1 MLRNKKILM
10 LISLLVAIGVW
21 IYVMG
26 NVDPVVRERIDGVQ
40 IELQGES
47 TLTQA
52 GLNATLKAPK
62 RVSVSI
68 EGKRSQVNKVKK
80 KGVEA
85 FVDVSTCD
93 YGRNEG
99 KIIIALPDTVTGV
112 LVENISSKTAVFT
125 VK

>member
-52 GLNATLKAPK
+52 GLKATLKAPK

-80 KGVEA
+80 KVVEA

-99 KIIIALPDTVTGV
+99 KIIIALPETVTGV

>member
-40 IELQGES
+40 VELQGES

-52 GLNATLKAPK
+52 GLKATLKAPK

-99 KIIIALPDTVTGV
+99 KIIIALTDTVTGV

>member
-40 IELQGES
+40 VELQGES
-47 TLTQA
+47 TLAQA
-52 GLNATLKAPK
+52 GLKATLKAPK

>member
-10 LISLLVAIGVW
+10 LISLLVSIGVW

-40 IELQGES
+40 VELQGES

-52 GLNATLKAPK
+52 GLKATLKAPK

>member
-40 IELQGES
+40 VELQGES

-52 GLNATLKAPK
+52 GLKSTLKAPK

>member
-52 GLNATLKAPK
+52 GLKATLKAPK

-99 KIIIALPDTVTGV
+99 KIIIALPVTVTGV

>member
-40 IELQGES
+40 VELQGES

-52 GLNATLKAPK
+52 GLQATLKAPK

>member
-1 MLRNKKILM
+1 MLRNKKVLM

-26 NVDPVVRERIDGVQ
+26 NVDPLVSERIDGVKV
-40 IELQGES
+40 ELQGED
-47 TLTQA
+47 TLKQA
-52 GLNATLKAPK
+52 GLKATLKDPK
-62 RVSVSI
+62 RVSVTI
-68 EGKRSQVNKVKK
+68 EGKRSHVNKVKK

-85 FVDVSTCD
+85 YVDVSTCD

-99 KIIIALPDTVTGV
+99 KIVIELPDTVTGV

>member
-40 IELQGES
+40 VELQGES
-47 TLTQA
+47 TLTQS
-52 GLNATLKAPK
+52 GLKATLKAPK

>member
-26 NVDPVVRERIDGVQ
+26 NVDPVVRERIDGVKV
-40 IELQGES
+40 ELQGED
-47 TLTQA
+47 TLEQA
-52 GLNATLKAPK
+52 GLKATLKAPK

>member
-40 IELQGES
+40 VELQGES

-52 GLNATLKAPK
+52 GLKATLQAPK

>member
-1 MLRNKKILM
+1 MLRNKKMLM
-10 LISLLVAIGVW
+10 LISLLVALGMW

-26 NVDPVVRERIDGVQ
+26 NVDPVVSDRIDGVKV
-40 IELQGES
+40 ELHGED
-47 TLTQA
+47 TLKDN
-52 GLNATLKAPK
+52 GLKASLKAPK
-62 RVSVSI
+62 RGSVTI

>member
-26 NVDPVVRERIDGVQ
+26 NVDPVARQTIDGVQ
-40 IELQGES
+40 VELQRQS

-52 GLNATLKAPK
+52 GLPATLKAPK

>member
-26 NVDPVVRERIDGVQ
+26 NVDPVVRERIDGVKV
-40 IELQGES
+40 ELQGED
-47 TLTQA
+47 TLEQA
-52 GLNATLKAPK
+52 GLKATLKAPK

-99 KIIIALPDTVTGV
+99 KIVIVLPDTVTGV

>member
-10 LISLLVAIGVW
+10 LISLLVAIGLW

-40 IELQGES
+40 VELQGES

-52 GLNATLKAPK
+52 GLKATLKAPK

-68 EGKRSQVNKVKK
+68 EGKRSQVNKGKK

-112 LVENISSKTAVFT
+112 LVENISSKMAVFT